1 MSTAAARKLAVPEP
15 QRQEDRGFFGHPRG
29 LSTLFFTEMWERFS
43 YYGMRGFLILYMTA
57 PAAMGGI
64 GLTTAT
70 AAAVYGTYTSMVY
83 LMSLPGGWIA
93 DRLIGQRRAVLY
105 GGVLIAAGHYTLAIP
120 AAAAFYAGL
129 TLIVLG
135 TGLLKPNISVIVG
148 QLYSEKDIR
157 RDAGFSVFYMGI
169 NLGAFVGPLITGFL
183 AQDVRFRGWLAGMG
197 MDPNSSWHWGF
208 GAAGVGM
215 TLGLLQYAFGGKK
228 LGEAGMHPVK
238 PSSPEAA
245 SQLKRRAVLIL
256 GGTIVLLAALAGA
269 IATGALPITPEQIS
283 NAYSYILLGVTVI
296 FFGWLFTSGS
306 WTPDERKRLYLIGVF
321 FLAAALFFSVF
332 EQAGSTL
339 NLFADRASRNSLL
352 GHEFP
357 SSWYQS
363 LNALFIIIFAPM
375 FAWLWIRMGTN
386 QPASPTKFSFGLIG
400 VGLGFLILIPAARL
414 AQNGVLVSPMWLT
427 MTYLIHTFAEL
438 CLSPVGLSSM
448 TKLAPARIVSLMMG
462 VWFLGASVG
471 NFLGGQAASFYES
484 MPLAQLFGMVAVL
497 PIVAG
502 ILMFLFRRPL
512 TALIGDA

>member
-1 MSTAAARKLAVPEP
+1 
-15 QRQEDRGFFGHPRG
+15 
-29 LSTLFFTEMWERFS
+29 
-43 YYGMRGFLILYMTA
+43 
-57 PAAMGGI
+57 
-64 GLTTAT
+64 
-70 AAAVYGTYTSMVY
+70 
-83 LMSLPGGWIA
+83 
-93 DRLIGQRRAVLY
+93 
-105 GGVLIAAGHYTLAIP
+105 
-120 AAAAFYAGL
+120 
-129 TLIVLG
+129 
-135 TGLLKPNISVIVG
+135 
-148 QLYSEKDIR
+148 
-157 RDAGFSVFYMGI
+157 
-169 NLGAFVGPLITGFL
+169 
-183 AQDVRFRGWLAGMG
+183 
-197 MDPNSSWHWGF
+197 
-208 GAAGVGM
+208 
-215 TLGLLQYAFGGKK
+215 
-228 LGEAGMHPVK
+228 MHPVK